1 LEVFENGS
9 AFIQKISS
17 VGASLLAKASG
28 QSIFAVADTPLSRAG
43 SLPQVS
49 CWVIEFLNTA
59 LDFPVCP
66 PQVDPRLISSPSLK
80 GLKMEN
86 SRATARP
93 AVWLMLVIV
102 LVALNLR
109 PSMAAVGP
117 LLSAIRDDI
126 PLSFSLASLLTML
139 PVMAMGLAMFY
150 GIAITRRLGEHR
162 TVLLSLLI
170 IGLAT
175 LSRLFIDSAAELIV
189 SAVLAGIGIALIQAL
204 MPALIKSRFPNH
216 MAVCMGL
223 YVTSI
228 MGGAAL
234 AASFAPMVMGV
245 TGNWRSGL
253 AIWAVLASLAL
264 VFWWSQRRSLSATA
278 ATTTRK
284 DSFYNNSR
292 AWLLAIF
299 FGLGTASYTC
309 VLAWLAPYYV
319 EKGWSE
325 QSAGLL
331 LGFLTAM
338 EVISGLVVPAIAN
351 RSRDRRSVLT
361 VLLGLI
367 IAGFCGLILSPQH
380 LSFFWPCLLGLGI
393 GGLFPMS
400 LIVSLDHLDNPQR
413 AGGLTAFVQGI
424 GYMIAGLS
432 PLMAGIVRDQLGS
445 FEWAWWSLTAVMVI
459 MLLMVRRFDP
469 RHYARHFG

>member
-1 LEVFENGS
+1 
-9 AFIQKISS
+9 
-17 VGASLLAKASG
+17 
-28 QSIFAVADTPLSRAG
+28 
-43 SLPQVS
+43 
-49 CWVIEFLNTA
+49 
-59 LDFPVCP
+59 
-66 PQVDPRLISSPSLK
+66 
-80 GLKMEN
+80 MEN
-86 SRATARP
+86 VRTTARP
-93 AVWLMLVIV
+93 ALWLMLAII

-117 LLSAIRDDI
+117 LLSAIRGDI
-126 PLSFSLASLLTML
+126 PLSYSLASLLTML
-139 PVMAMGLAMFY
+139 PVMAMGMAMFF
-150 GIAITRRLGEHR
+150 GISISQRLGEQR

-175 LSRLFIDSAAELIV
+175 LARLFVDSAAELII

-204 MPALIKSRFPNH
+204 MPALIKARFPDNV
-216 MAVCMGL
+216 ALCMGL

-234 AASFAPMVMGV
+234 AASFAPLVMVQ
-245 TGNWRSGL
+245 TGSWRLGL
-253 AIWAVLASLAL
+253 AIWAALAL
-264 VFWWSQRRSLSATA
+264 FALLFWWSQRTHLPNAVSAA
-278 ATTTRK
+278 AK
-284 DSFYNNSR
+284 KESFFANSR
-292 AWLLAIF
+292 AWLLAVF

-325 QSAGLL
+325 QNAGLL

-351 RSRDRRSVLT
+351 RSRDRRVVLMA
-361 VLLGLI
+361 LLGLI
-367 IAGFCGLILSPQH
+367 IAGFCGLILSPDH
-380 LSFFWPCLLGLGI
+380 LSLLWPCLLGLGI

-424 GYMIAGLS
+424 GYLIAGLS
-432 PLMAGIVRDQLGS
+432 PLMAGMVRDQLGS
-445 FEWAWWSLTAVMVI
+445 FEWAWWSLTAVMVV
-459 MLLMVRRFDP
+459 MLLMVLRFDP
-469 RHYARHFG
+469 RHYTQHIR

>member
-1 LEVFENGS
+1 
-9 AFIQKISS
+9 
-17 VGASLLAKASG
+17 
-28 QSIFAVADTPLSRAG
+28 
-43 SLPQVS
+43 
-49 CWVIEFLNTA
+49 
-59 LDFPVCP
+59 
-66 PQVDPRLISSPSLK
+66 
-80 GLKMEN
+80 MEN
-86 SRATARP
+86 VRAKTRP
-93 AVWLMLVIV
+93 AVWLMLAIM

-117 LLSAIRDDI
+117 LLSAIRGDI
-126 PLSFSLASLLTML
+126 SLSFSLASLLTML
-139 PVMAMGLAMFY
+139 PVMAMGLAMFF
-150 GIAITRRLGEHR
+150 GIGISQRLGERR

-175 LSRLFIDSAAELIV
+175 LSRLFVDSAAELII

-204 MPALIKSRFPNH
+204 MPALIKSRFADNVS
-216 MAVCMGL
+216 MCMGL

-228 MGGAAL
+228 MGGAAI
-234 AASFAPMVMGV
+234 AASFAPQVMVQ
-245 TGNWRSGL
+245 TASWRLGL
-253 AIWAVLASLAL
+253 AIWAVLALMAL
-264 VFWWSQRRSLSATA
+264 LFWWTQRASLPHAM
-278 ATTTRK
+278 TTVVK
-284 DSFYNNSR
+284 KESFFANSR
-292 AWLLAIF
+292 AWLLALF

-325 QSAGLL
+325 QDAGLL

-351 RSRDRRSVLT
+351 RSRDRRVVLMA
-361 VLLGLI
+361 LLGLI

-380 LSFFWPCLLGLGI
+380 FSLLWPCLLGLGI

-424 GYMIAGLS
+424 GYLIAGLS
-432 PLMAGIVRDQLGS
+432 PLLAGMIRDQLGS
-445 FEWAWWSLTAVMVI
+445 FEWAWWSLTAVMVV
-459 MLLMVRRFDP
+459 MLLMVLRFDP
-469 RHYARHFG
+469 RHYTRHFP

>member
-1 LEVFENGS
+1 METV
-9 AFIQKISS
+9 
-17 VGASLLAKASG
+17 
-28 QSIFAVADTPLSRAG
+28 RA
-43 SLPQVS
+43 
-49 CWVIEFLNTA
+49 N
-59 LDFPVCP
+59 
-66 PQVDPRLISSPSLK
+66 
-80 GLKMEN
+80 
-86 SRATARP
+86 ARP
-93 AVWLMLVIV
+93 AVWLMLAII

-117 LLSAIRDDI
+117 LLSAIRGDI

-139 PVMAMGLAMFY
+139 PVMAMGLAMFF
-150 GIAITRRLGEHR
+150 GLSISQRLGAQR
-162 TVLLSLLI
+162 TVLWSLLI
-170 IGLAT
+170 IALAT
-175 LSRLFIDSAAELIV
+175 LSRLFVESAAQLIA

-204 MPALIKSRFPNH
+204 MPGLIKSRFADNV
-216 MAVCMGL
+216 ALCMGL

-234 AASFAPMVMGV
+234 AASFAPLVMMQ
-245 TGNWRSGL
+245 TGSWRIGL
-253 AIWAVLASLAL
+253 ALWASLAL
-264 VFWWSQRRSLSATA
+264 LALVVWWSQRRHLPSSVA
-278 ATTTRK
+278 AASRK
-284 DSFYNNSR
+284 DSFFANSR

-325 QSAGLL
+325 QNAGLL

-338 EVISGLVVPAIAN
+338 EVLSGLVVPAIAN
-351 RSRDRRSVLT
+351 RSRDRRVVLM

-367 IAGFCGLILSPQH
+367 IAGFCGLILGPPS
-380 LSFFWPCLLGLGI
+380 LSLLWPCLLGLGI

-424 GYMIAGLS
+424 GYLIAGLS
-432 PLMAGIVRDQLGS
+432 PLLAGIVRDQLGS

-459 MLLMVRRFDP
+459 MLLMVLRFDP
-469 RHYARHFG
+469 RHYARHFP

>member
-1 LEVFENGS
+1 MQTV
-9 AFIQKISS
+9 
-17 VGASLLAKASG
+17 
-28 QSIFAVADTPLSRAG
+28 
-43 SLPQVS
+43 
-49 CWVIEFLNTA
+49 
-59 LDFPVCP
+59 
-66 PQVDPRLISSPSLK
+66 
-80 GLKMEN
+80 
-86 SRATARP
+86 RATTRP
-93 AVWLMLVIV
+93 AIWLMLAVV

-109 PSMAAVGP
+109 PSMAAIGP
-117 LLSAIRDDI
+117 LLTGIRNDI

-139 PVMAMGLAMFY
+139 PVMAMGLAMFFGMRISRY
-150 GIAITRRLGEHR
+150 LGEHR
-162 TVLLSLLI
+162 TVVLSLLI

-175 LSRLFIDSAAELIV
+175 ASRLLLDSAAELIV

-204 MPALIKSRFPNH
+204 LPALIKSRFSDN
-216 MAVCMGL
+216 VSLFMGL

-228 MGGAAL
+228 MAGAAI
-234 AASFAPMVMGV
+234 AASFSPLVMIH
-245 TGNWRSGL
+245 TGSWRIGL
-253 AIWAVLASLAL
+253 AIWAALAVVAL
-264 VFWWSQRRSLSATA
+264 LFWYAQRSAIAPQASPTA
-278 ATTTRK
+278 NHTPFAGNR
-284 DSFYNNSR
+284 R

-338 EVISGLVVPAIAN
+338 EVISGLLTPALAN
-351 RSRDRRSVLT
+351 RSRDKRLVLM

-367 IAGFCGLILSPQH
+367 VAGFCGLILSPEF
-380 LSFFWPCLLGLGI
+380 LSLLWPCLLGLGI

-424 GYMIAGLS
+424 GYLIAGVS
-432 PLMAGIVRDQLGS
+432 PLIAGMIRDQLGS
-445 FEWAWWSLTAVMVI
+445 FEWAWWALTAVVLVMMV
-459 MLLMVRRFDP
+459 MVLRFDP
-469 RHYARHFG
+469 RHYARHID

>member
-1 LEVFENGS
+1 
-9 AFIQKISS
+9 
-17 VGASLLAKASG
+17 
-28 QSIFAVADTPLSRAG
+28 
-43 SLPQVS
+43 
-49 CWVIEFLNTA
+49 
-59 LDFPVCP
+59 
-66 PQVDPRLISSPSLK
+66 
-80 GLKMEN
+80 MEN
-86 SRATARP
+86 VRTTTARP
-93 AVWLMLVIV
+93 AVWLMFAII

-117 LLSAIRDDI
+117 LLSAIRGDI
-126 PLSFSLASLLTML
+126 ALSFSLASLLTML
-139 PVMAMGLAMFY
+139 PVMAMGLAMFF
-150 GIAITRRLGEHR
+150 GIRISQRLGELR

-175 LSRLFIDSAAELIV
+175 LSRLMIDSAAELIA

-204 MPALIKSRFPNH
+204 MPALIKSRFPDNV
-216 MAVCMGL
+216 ALCMGL

-228 MGGAAL
+228 MGGAAI
-234 AASFAPMVMGV
+234 AASFAPLMLAH
-245 TGNWRSGL
+245 TGSWRIAL
-253 AIWAVLASLAL
+253 AVWAALAL
-264 VFWWSQRRSLSATA
+264 LAFVSGWTQRKNLSSPAAVATQ
-278 ATTTRK
+278 K
-284 DSFYNNSR
+284 ESFFNNSR

-325 QSAGLL
+325 QNAGLL

-351 RSRDRRSVLT
+351 RSRDRRSVLMT
-361 VLLGLI
+361 LLGLI

-380 LSFFWPCLLGLGI
+380 LSLLWLCLLGLGI

-424 GYMIAGLS
+424 GYLIAGLS

-459 MLLMVRRFDP
+459 MLLMVWRFDP
-469 RHYARHFG
+469 RHYARHFD